1 MLLAL
6 ASLPAPRLA
15 PGGAPSR
22 LASPPIMQVP
32 PMRMFEDDLIATELA
47 PTNAPE
53 VAADLTTVV
62 QGGSLRTWSYDSADV
77 EQVQIVLSTEGGPL
91 DATVEHWRGPH
102 VTPTAMR
109 IYVEDGQVRPVSM
122 VIETPRGPNTVGI
135 RNLNMIE
142 FPIAASVDADEVDNP
157 SVECVEAIV
166 PIEPMIP
173 RTFHCECDV
182 DSVQVLLETQGEP
195 MSARIELLQG
205 PMDNKQV
212 IELTTEDGFD
222 FPFFCRLETP
232 GSINVVRIINTG
244 PGMLMGASVVP
255 HSRDGQV
262 CFPPA
267 PRRVNR
273 IRPPRP
279 EDEKPPWSYRGPRP
293 KDPVGRRYATSGSKE
308 YDGYDENGG
317 GYGPVPL
324 PNQRYQRGGPR
335 GGVPGA
341 TRGDYTGMPGYPGN
355 GYGGDTATRG
365 QSDYARRVIEN
376 ANWS

>member
-1 MLLAL
+1 
-6 ASLPAPRLA
+6 
-15 PGGAPSR
+15 
-22 LASPPIMQVP
+22 
-32 PMRMFEDDLIATELA
+32 
-47 PTNAPE
+47 
-53 VAADLTTVV
+53 
-62 QGGSLRTWSYDSADV
+62 
-77 EQVQIVLSTEGGPL
+77 
-91 DATVEHWRGPH
+91 
-102 VTPTAMR
+102 MR

-232 GSINVVRIINTG
+232 GSINVVRIIINTG

-262 CFPPA
+262 CFR
-267 PRRVNR
+267 PRRVG
-273 IRPPRP
+273 
-279 EDEKPPWSYRGPRP
+279 STAS
-293 KDPVGRRYATSGSKE
+293 GRRA
-308 YDGYDENGG
+308 GG
-317 GYGPVPL
+317 REAAMEL
-324 PNQRYQRGGPR
+324 Q
-335 GGVPGA
+335 GA
-341 TRGDYTGMPGYPGN
+341 TAKGSGRAAVRDVRLEGVRWVRREWWWVRPCAPAESEIPEGRAAGRRARCDTG
-355 GYGGDTATRG
+355 
-365 QSDYARRVIEN
+365 
-376 ANWS
+376 